1 MDSTIHDF
9 VMTHELFSYH
19 DHHITFAEFEKK
31 RASFNHRTFLGYAGS
46 DLVTAAG
53 PRPSEYTDDDAR
65 LNALWPNIRTT
76 GYGRA
81 VVSGC
86 KELFGIEYAPK
97 NFERITE
104 ALQTTI
110 ADMSASEVYDY
121 FVKGKA
127 NIRWVA
133 QDGLFRPENA
143 EALQTNLYPDYYRFA
158 VRMDDLFAIAD
169 AGPLDVL
176 ERFTNV
182 SILSLDRLVTALN
195 TAIDVFKATGRM
207 SAVKIGIA
215 YKRDLIVT
223 DPTRHEA
230 EQAFNRIRN
239 RKAFYNGSQQ
249 NTAAVNQHE
258 ARALSDYM
266 LHRLLE
272 RADDENIPVQVHT
285 GYLAG
290 NWCSLAGSKAL
301 FLIPLFEKYRRVRFD
316 IFHGSW
322 PWTSELGA
330 IAKNYPNVYPDLCWA
345 WAMNPAETERTLCE
359 WLDGVPFNK
368 IFAFGADTGLPW
380 IDVGYA
386 IQARHGIARVLDN
399 KVREGF
405 FSKSTAEKVAT
416 AIMLKNG
423 EQFYGLV

>member
-1 MDSTIHDF
+1 
-9 VMTHELFSYH
+9 
-19 DHHITFAEFEKK
+19 
-31 RASFNHRTFLGYAGS
+31 
-46 DLVTAAG
+46 
-53 PRPSEYTDDDAR
+53 
-65 LNALWPNIRTT
+65 
-76 GYGRA
+76 
-81 VVSGC
+81 
-86 KELFGIEYAPK
+86 
-97 NFERITE
+97 
-104 ALQTTI
+104 
-110 ADMSASEVYDY
+110 
-121 FVKGKA
+121 
-127 NIRWVA
+127 
-133 QDGLFRPENA
+133 
-143 EALQTNLYPDYYRFA
+143 
-158 VRMDDLFAIAD
+158 
-169 AGPLDVL
+169 
-176 ERFTNV
+176 
-182 SILSLDRLVTALN
+182 ILSLERLITALN
-195 TAIDVFKATGRM
+195 TTINMFRDTGRM
-207 SAVKIGIA
+207 GAFKIGIA
-215 YKRDLIVT
+215 YKRDLIVS
-223 DPTRHEA
+223 DPTRNET
-230 EQAFNRIRN
+230 EQAFNRIRD

-345 WAMNPAETERTLCE
+345 WAMNPTETERTLSE

-380 IDVGYA
+380 LDVGYA
-386 IQARHGIARVLDN
+386 IQARHGIARVMQK
-399 KVREGF
+399 KVQDGI
-405 FSKSTAEKVAT
+405 FSKSTAEEVAS